1 MKKKKIRIIPAIDII
16 DGKCVRLSKG
26 NFKTKIIY
34 NDNPLDV
41 AKSFEDHGIEYLH
54 LIDLDGAKTGKIVNH
69 KVLETIATKTNLKID
84 FGGGIKTSGD
94 VKTAFESGANQI
106 TGGSIAVNDAEKFL
120 KWIERFGA
128 DKMILGADFN
138 PYETGA
144 KIAIS
149 GWKKESTEDLLPF
162 IFNYLQNK
170 ISYVVCTDISKDG
183 MLTGPS
189 FDVYKQ
195 ILAHCNTEEN
205 TNHIKLIASGGI
217 SEFDEIPK
225 LAELGCEGV
234 IIGKAIYEDRIS
246 LKQLENYIISK

>member
-1 MKKKKIRIIPAIDII
+1 MKNKKIRIIPAIDII
-16 DGKCVRLSKG
+16 DGKCVRLSMG

-34 NDNPLDV
+34 NDSPVDV

-69 KVLETIATKTNLKID
+69 KVLENIATKTNLKID

-94 VKTAFESGANQI
+94 VKAAFECGANQI

-120 KWIERFGA
+120 KWIERFGPE
-128 DKMILGADFN
+128 KMILGADFN
-138 PYETGA
+138 PHETGA

-149 GWKKESTEDLLPF
+149 GWKKESQEDLLPF
-162 IFNYLQNK
+162 ISNYLQNK

-183 MLTGPS
+183 MLSGPS
-189 FDVYKQ
+189 FEVYKQ
-195 ILAHCNTEEN
+195 ILDHCNVEEN
-205 TNHIKLIASGGI
+205 ENHIKLIASGGI

-246 LKQLENYIISK
+246 LKQLENYILK

>member
-1 MKKKKIRIIPAIDII
+1 MKNNKIRIIPAIDII

-34 NDNPLDV
+34 NDNPLEV

-94 VKTAFESGANQI
+94 VKIAFESGANQV
-106 TGGSIAVNDAEKFL
+106 TGGSVAVNDAEKFL
-120 KWIERFGA
+120 KWIERFGPE
-128 DKMILGADFN
+128 KMILGADFN
-138 PYETGA
+138 PYQTGA

-162 IFNYLQNK
+162 IYNYLQNK

-183 MLTGPS
+183 MLSGPS
-189 FDVYKQ
+189 FEIYKQ

-225 LAELGCEGV
+225 LADLGCEGV

-246 LKQLENYIISK
+246 LKQLENYIIK